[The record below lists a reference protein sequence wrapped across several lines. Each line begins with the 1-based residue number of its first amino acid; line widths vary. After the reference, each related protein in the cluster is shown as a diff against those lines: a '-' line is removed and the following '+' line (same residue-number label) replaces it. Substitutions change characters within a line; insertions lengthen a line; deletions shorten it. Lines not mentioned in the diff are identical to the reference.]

1 MIIVADDDEG
11 YGAALVEALA
21 RAGRGAVLLAGV
33 DVAVM
38 RAVRDAVLAA
48 RPSVV
53 VWRPSHADVAAVD
66 GRPEAAAAISEA
78 AIHFAAAAREA
89 RARLV
94 AWSSGWVFGARGA
107 PRDEADEAR
116 PEGAYGDALLR
127 AERFATR
134 AHPDTI
140 ILRTAPLVARA
151 ASGHAPRW
159 LRALD
164 ARRGAAPVIHADD
177 VAAAVAALVDDG
189 ARGVFHLSGEDPIDA
204 SAVRARLGLEP
215 SVPRADAAPGGASNP
230 RPGAAGPAPLLFG
243 KIRRYLPALRPWS
256 EGLGADAQGLR
267 ALDEVPPTTTGEVK
281 MGQRHPVRRVEKPWG
296 HEIIWAHAERYVGK
310 LLFIKAGER
319 LSLQYHEQKDE
330 TVYVLSG
337 KMVFEHGPRDAAR
350 EDLVMKPGD
359 AFRITP
365 HTVHR
370 MIALEDTQILEAST
384 PELDDVVRLEDKYG
398 RQGTSA
404 P

>member
-1 MIIVADDDEG
+1 MIVVADDDEG
-11 YGAALVEALA
+11 YGAALVDALVA
-21 RAGRGAVLLAGV
+21 AGRGATLLAGV
-33 DVAVM
+33 DVSVM
-38 RAVRDAVLAA
+38 RAVRDAIIAL

-53 VWRPSHADVAAVD
+53 VWRPSHADAAAVD
-66 GRPEAAAAISEA
+66 GQPEAAATISEA

-94 AWSSGWVFGARGA
+94 VWSSGWVFSGRGA
-107 PRDEADEAR
+107 PRDEADDAC
-116 PEGAYGDALLR
+116 PDGAYGDALLR

-140 ILRTAPLVARA
+140 VLRAAPLVARA
-151 ASGHAPRW
+151 GRGESPRW

-164 ARRGAAPVIHADD
+164 ARRLAGPVVHADD
-177 VAAAVAALVDDG
+177 VAAALRALIDGG
-189 ARGVFHLSGEDPIDA
+189 ARGVFHLSGEAPVEA
-204 SAVRARLGLEP
+204 SVIRAQLGLDR
-215 SVPRADAAPGGASNP
+215 SVPRAEEEP
-230 RPGAAGPAPLLFG
+230 RGQPAWAAGPAPLLFG

-256 EGLGADAQGLR
+256 EGLGADAQRLR
-267 ALDEVPPTTTGEVK
+267 ALDEGPPTAASEVK

-330 TVYVLSG
+330 TVYVLTG
-337 KMVFEHGPRDAAR
+337 KMVFEHGPRDAPR